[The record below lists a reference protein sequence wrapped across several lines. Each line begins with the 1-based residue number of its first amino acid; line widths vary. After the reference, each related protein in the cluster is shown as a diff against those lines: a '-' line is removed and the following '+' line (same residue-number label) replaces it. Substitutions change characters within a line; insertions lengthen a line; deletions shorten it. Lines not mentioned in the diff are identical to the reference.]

1 MDNSARVFWQV
12 CSFPLL
18 TIPLSFVLS
27 PDRNFIKNYA
37 FLEVHGH
44 KDLHFFV
51 FAWNDAEHQIAL
63 ASKTLWFHDQKY
75 IILII
80 GLIIYVDWGQWEENG
95 RSRSNFLLFSHNFFF
110 YFRVW
115 LQLWLLWFCFTFPFI
130 CGLLSH
136 MLMWYLCSKFTS
148 CTFSFEHGLWLSVV
162 LPFIRV

>member
-110 YFRVW
+110 L
-115 LQLWLLWFCFTFPFI
+115 LQSLASIMTTMVLFYVSIYMWAS
-130 CGLLSH
+130 LSYANVVF
-136 MLMWYLCSKFTS
+136 ML
-148 CTFSFEHGLWLSVV
+148 
-162 LPFIRV
+162 